1 MNRGTFCGDIAEIKF
16 VKLFNSDKLNPNFK
30 EYLDN
35 IKYEN
40 INQIFMVRVTGKQYS
55 KLSNQVVMTRADTY
69 LIKSKDSKIN
79 EILKENEYYLDEK
92 ILEKENISYKC
103 IQYSGISIKMTDS
116 DKYQILKLTPDS
128 FYKLFNEYELGAG
141 ASIYCQKEEEL
152 IKNSIVC
159 QGWHTSK
166 EKIIEKYSEDI
177 PDLEN
182 LLNENIN
189 KSNELKIYKE
199 LKRFSNNKITE
210 IINNNQYL
218 KEVIFNG
225 YHIYEE
231 PYSASYFYKGDNIKK
246 LTYIPFTVTTGSGR
260 SKGNFT
266 IVLKPKNETIK

>member
-152 IKNSIVC
+152 I
-159 QGWHTSK
+159 H
-166 EKIIEKYSEDI
+166 
-177 PDLEN
+177 
-182 LLNENIN
+182 
-189 KSNELKIYKE
+189 
-199 LKRFSNNKITE
+199 FSNDPQSNIWVLSTGSHPNDYADRVS
-210 IINNNQYL
+210 IIPLYDDWNML
-218 KEVIFNG
+218 LGK
-225 YHIYEE
+225 
-231 PYSASYFYKGDNIKK
+231 IKK
-246 LTYIPFTVTTGSGR
+246 NIEL
-260 SKGNFT
+260 
-266 IVLKPKNETIK
+266 